1 MVHST
6 CTCHFHTLQ
15 FKTQMQVEILR
26 AKTGGTPQ
34 YRNVFHAGYVIAS
47 RHGVR
52 GVYQGLGATWQR
64 NAPAVGI
71 YFGKHTGGPLNEG
84 LRLRV

>member
-1 MVHST
+1 MCKQST
-6 CTCHFHTLQ
+6 FLNKFPTQLQ

-47 RHGVR
+47 HHGVR

-71 YFGKHTGGPLNEG
+71 YFGMHYTEKMIT
-84 LRLRV
+84 